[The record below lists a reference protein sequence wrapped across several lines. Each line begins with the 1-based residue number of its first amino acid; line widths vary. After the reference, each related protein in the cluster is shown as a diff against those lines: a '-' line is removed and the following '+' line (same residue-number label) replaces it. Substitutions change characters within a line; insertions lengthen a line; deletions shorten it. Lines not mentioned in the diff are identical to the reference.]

1 MPIQTQHVVPASR
14 EILQVVVDTERLQS
28 DDAKRVQRVRATRD
42 RILAAADRAV
52 TALCDII
59 DDSDAKD
66 ADRVSAARVL
76 LQYSGVGDVQD
87 TQQDQRQ
94 PSQMTR
100 SELVAHLD
108 QMRAQITGA
117 PKPAR
122 VIDAT
127 PTG

>member
-1 MPIQTQHVVPASR
+1 MPRQTQHVVPASR

-42 RILAAADRAV
+42 RILVAADRAV

-59 DDSDAKD
+59 DNSDAKD

-87 TQQDQRQ
+87 TQQDQRK

-117 PKPAR
+117 PQPAR